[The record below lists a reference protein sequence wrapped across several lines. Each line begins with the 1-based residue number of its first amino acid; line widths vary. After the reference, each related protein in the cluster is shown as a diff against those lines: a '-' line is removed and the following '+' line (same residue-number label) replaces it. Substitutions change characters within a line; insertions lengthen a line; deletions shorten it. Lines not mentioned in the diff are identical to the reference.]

1 MPAVD
6 PVKYYNV
13 PYEAMEPTIARDT
26 QVQGDRAYYFQ
37 NAPERWDVVVFL
49 APEISRLGSELGKK
63 RVTGAGKCIALINAA
78 EEIYKQKQDIYR
90 PQIYYVKRIVGLP
103 GESLQFVKGEIEIDG
118 KPLDIP
124 SHLAQYK
131 AIKQHPNDVYGFG
144 NRFHIPADSVFMMGD
159 NLDLDVVDSRQ
170 CGPIPIG
177 NLEARVLEVQ

>member
-26 QVQGDRAYYFQ
+26 QVQGDRAHYFQ
-37 NAPERWDVVVFL
+37 NAPKRWEVVVFL
-49 APEISRLGSELGKK
+49 APEISRLGSELGMK

-78 EEIYKQKQDIYR
+78 EEIYRQKNDIYR

-103 GESLQFVKGEIEIDG
+103 GESIEFVKGAIEINGQD
-118 KPLDIP
+118 LEIP
-124 SHLAQYK
+124 GHLSQYK
-131 AIKQHPNDVYGFG
+131 AVKQHPKDVYGFG
-144 NRFHIPADSVFMMGD
+144 SRFHIPADCVFLMGD
-159 NLDLDVVDSRQ
+159 NLEIDVVDSRQ

-177 NLEARVLEVQ
+177 NLEARVLQVQ